1 MIARNDIAD
10 ATCEAKL
17 AASEYPIAEKAVLVT
32 HTGRRDSYELAY
44 ALSLSQRPVHL
55 ITDFFYN
62 PATLGGRLA
71 HIIFG
76 DVVKKRYRS
85 DLTVTV
91 HSSPL
96 LLFTDFVERAF
107 PRRKWVN
114 MLRGWAL
121 GRHGLVVAR
130 RHRVRDIYAYY
141 NSGARQIL
149 RQLPD
154 AHVTVFQMHPHPDS
168 LVRIY
173 ERYLARRPELR
184 VLLASQEEEMTS
196 NSRYYDRLAQDARL
210 ADSVLCTSS
219 FTRETLIAAGVPEAR
234 ISVVPYGTRQVEEGM
249 PHVSGVFT
257 TGVGGIHLAFV
268 GQFVLRKGVY
278 ELLSVARARPEVR
291 LEVFS
296 REAAAAQRLAEG
308 WLGSL
313 PSNIVF
319 RHVLDDSELW
329 SAVAQADFLA
339 LPSLAEG
346 FGLVIAEAMTHGLPV
361 IATRNTAA
369 PDLIE
374 DGRSGFLIEGF
385 FEEDISRTID
395 RALAAREDWP
405 YMRAAALEDISGRT
419 WPAFRDGIL
428 AHLERNSRGR

>member
-1 MIARNDIAD
+1 MIARDDSAD
-10 ATCEAKL
+10 SIGTAKL
-17 AASEYPIAEKAVLVT
+17 ASTEHSIAEKAVIVS

-44 ALSLSQRPVHL
+44 ALSLSGRPVHL

-62 PATLGGRLA
+62 PATFGGRLA
-71 HIIFG
+71 HIFFG

-121 GRHGLVVAR
+121 GQRCLGVAR
-130 RHRVRDIYAYY
+130 RHRVRDIYTYY

-149 RQLPD
+149 REHPE

-168 LVRIY
+168 LTRIY

-184 VLLASQEEEMTS
+184 ILLTSQEEEMTS
-196 NSRYYDRLAQDARL
+196 NSSYYDRLSQDARL
-210 ADSVLCTSS
+210 AHSVLCTSS
-219 FTRETLIAAGVPEAR
+219 FTRETLIAAGVPETR
-234 ISVVPYGTRQVEEGM
+234 ISVVPYGTHQVEERM
-249 PHVSGVFT
+249 RHVSEVFT
-257 TGVGGIHLAFV
+257 ADAGGIHLAFV

-296 REAAAAQRLAEG
+296 REAAAAQRLAED

-319 RHVLDDSELW
+319 RKILDDSELW

-346 FGLVIAEAMTHGLPV
+346 FGLVISEAMTHGLPV
-361 IATRNTAA
+361 IATRHTAA

-385 FEEDISRTID
+385 FEEDISRAID
-395 RALAAREDWP
+395 RALAAREQWP

-428 AHLERNSRGR
+428 AHLERNLNGL